1 MELIII
7 RFLIENAIVD
17 FSKWKWSVN
26 KMGNDISISATY
38 FSFSF
43 SFSRVLDFKVSGVVD
58 VEHRERAAGECSRS
72 LLVDSLVLGTS
83 KTTGSS
89 GSDETDFT
97 TSGCI
102 TSNSRRETNMLMV
115 TTTVRMFHR
124 LKREKEHTLEIS

>member
-17 FSKWKWSVN
+17 FSKHWKWSVN

-97 TSGCI
+97 TSGSV
-102 TSNSRRETNMLMV
+102 TTDGGGHTDVLMV
-115 TTTVRMFHR
+115 TTTVRMLDRVHSNTTS
-124 LKREKEHTLEIS
+124 L